1 MYEAMLWLEGSAL
14 AESLRGLGV
23 WSYGIINLLHILGI
37 GTLFGAVLILDLRLL
52 GTWSSITVATIA
64 RPTVPLAACGFV
76 VAVCSGVS
84 MFSINATEYH
94 GNPFFYIKL
103 PTLLVA
109 LINIGVVMRMAAWRR
124 AVVGEATQPGDRRA
138 LAVAGSVSLL
148 LWLVVLS
155 CGRMIGYW

>member
-14 AESLRGLGV
+14 AEGLRGLGV

-52 GTWSSITVATIA
+52 GAWNSITVATIA
-64 RPTVPLAACGFV
+64 RPTVPLAACGFF

-103 PTLLVA
+103 PTLLAA
-109 LINIGVVMRMAAWRR
+109 LINIGIVTRVEAWRR
-124 AVVGEATQPGDRRA
+124 AVLGADTRPGDQRILA
-138 LAVAGSVSLL
+138 LVGAISLF